1 MSDFLN
7 SKTKFNSRFTAQR
20 LCTDAVLI
28 ALVVVF
34 DIISIKIGNDIKI
47 TFGGLPII
55 LCTLLY
61 GIADGAI
68 VGMAGAFIG
77 QLFTYGLTAT
87 TVLWIIPSGVRAL
100 VIGLLF
106 IAFKKS
112 INPVLLTISTIIS
125 SIAVTFVNTGVMY
138 IDSLVYHY
146 PHGIVLITT
155 IFRFVSGILS
165 AVIYSAIIC
174 PILYAVKRH
183 AKSNRFSSET

>member
-1 MSDFLN
+1 MGFLG
-7 SKTKFNSRFTAQR
+7 KTKFNSRFTTQR

-28 ALVVVF
+28 ALVVIF
-34 DIISIKIGNDIKI
+34 DLISIKIGNDIKI

-112 INPVLLTISTIIS
+112 TNPVTLTLCMIIS
-125 SIAVTFVNTGVMY
+125 SIAVTLVNTGVIY
-138 IDSLVYHY
+138 ADSLVYHY

-155 IFRFVSGILS
+155 VFRFISGIVS
-165 AVIYSAIIC
+165 AIVYSAIIC
-174 PILYAVKRH
+174 PILYAVKKYVKNDRLN
-183 AKSNRFSSET
+183 AAG